1 MGKPRIVIVD
11 DDFSYVIPLQSKF
24 VYEFLDDVEIEIIT
38 KESYLQEFFQNLQKI
53 DVLVVD
59 AKFYSEELGKHEIQ
73 HIFVMTEEQ
82 NDEASYPD
90 DVHVIFKYTNVK
102 GIFLEIVGISN
113 LKIPMKSDKQDPKM
127 ILVTSAS
134 GGTGKTTI
142 ALGLATALSDM
153 YKRVLYLEASRLQ
166 TFQYFMKDST
176 PIVNQ
181 QIYAKLLQ
189 GGKNIY
195 QEIKGEFRQEKFSYM
210 PPLKA
215 ALMSF
220 GIDYRIFGG
229 IAKAAKESGE
239 YDFVIVDVDI
249 TFDDIKAKM
258 MNLADYVLVIT
269 EPTAKSVY
277 SANLL
282 VSNINNSGADKYL
295 FICNKYNVESQNVL
309 EITDS
314 MQYKVDEYVEKFDDY
329 EVMKCEQ
336 FGMQESIRKI
346 AFLLI

>member
-1 MGKPRIVIVD
+1 MEKPRIVIVD

-24 VYEFLDDVEIEIIT
+24 VYEFFDDVELEIIT
-38 KESYLQEFFQNLQKI
+38 KESYLQEFLQNLQRI
-53 DVLVVD
+53 DVLIVD
-59 AKFYSEELGKHEIQ
+59 RKFYSEELGKHEIQ

-82 NDEASYPD
+82 NDDTSYPE

-113 LKIPMKSDKQDPKM
+113 LKIPMKNDKQDPKI
-127 ILVTSAS
+127 ILITSAS

-220 GIDYRIFGG
+220 GIDYRIFGE

-249 TFDDIKAKM
+249 TFDDIKAKI

-269 EPTAKSVY
+269 EPTPKSVY
-277 SANLL
+277 STNLL

-309 EITDS
+309 EITES
-314 MQYKVDEYVEKFDDY
+314 MQYKVDEYVKKFYNY